1 MNGNTWKWMAG
12 TIITLLFGV
21 IVLLVNQTLAQTELI
36 RTMDATYVSHVE
48 QDAYDR
54 VWEAKLDGISIQ
66 IEAIHDD
73 FQGLKE
79 K

>member
-21 IVLLVNQTLAQTELI
+21 IALLVNQTVAQADLI
-36 RTMDATYVSHVE
+36 RSMDATYVSHTE

-54 VWEAKLDGISIQ
+54 VWEAKLDGISYQ
-66 IEAIHDD
+66 MKAIHDD
-73 FQGLKE
+73 IQDLKE